1 VRRAKKYR
9 NRRTITPYSTTWFL
23 LNNNSNKPPSS
34 RLHAGSHA
42 GLCACIASSLLP
54 GRDDDET
61 PERGSAAERHLTFG
75 ALYRELISPLMYT
88 WSRTFSPLYH
98 QSLIS
103 NRTSSVLCFTRHG
116 IHPQYLPP
124 IPPNTPQKTS
134 HLYWKRGPTDH
145 TKSQVVLTLF

>member
-1 VRRAKKYR
+1 MRRAKKYR
-9 NRRTITPYSTTWFL
+9 NRYTTTGTTWFL

-34 RLHAGSHA
+34 HLHAGSHA

-61 PERGSAAERHLTFG
+61 PERGSAAERHLTFA

-103 NRTSSVLCFTRHG
+103 NRTSVLCFTRHG
-116 IHPQYLPP
+116 MHPANISPHY
-124 IPPNTPQKTS
+124 TPLTKP
-134 HLYWKRGPTDH
+134 HLYWKRARLIDH
-145 TKSQVVLTLF
+145 MKSQVVLTLF